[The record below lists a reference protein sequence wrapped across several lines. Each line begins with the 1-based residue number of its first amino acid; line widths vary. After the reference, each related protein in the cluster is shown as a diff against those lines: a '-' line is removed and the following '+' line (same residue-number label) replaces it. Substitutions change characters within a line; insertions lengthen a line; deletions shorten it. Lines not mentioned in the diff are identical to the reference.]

1 MLGRRSIIRHA
12 LISVSFV
19 VLYVALNQPEVIVIP
34 RLGYVMWYPAIGLA
48 LAVMLAISPWYA
60 PLVAVA
66 TAITGKVTYHQAI
79 STYGETIGAAAVAGC
94 YWTAAVI
101 LRGRLHIDLRLR
113 RRRDVVR
120 YLLVTLVAA
129 IVSSG
134 IGTAC
139 LIADHSISPK
149 DFWQTAS
156 SWFLGD
162 TVALLGVAP
171 FLLIHVL
178 PTVQRWVEDGGR
190 LSLGK
195 PDHRR
200 DWWKFGIVWEALAQL
215 LAIAAAVWLIFGPW
229 DRYQHFFLSFIP
241 VIWIAMR
248 QGIRRAVTGVIL
260 LDFAIVVASNLV
272 APPAA
277 MLSKITLLMMVV
289 SAVGLIVGSEVSER
303 YRIAIDLNQQTTYLN
318 ALIQNSPLGIV
329 VFNRQGRVE
338 LANAAFGKLLQFDQ
352 RELAIGDIATLWLEQ
367 MPTVLVRALAGTP
380 SHTTVRQRRK
390 DGMLLDLNLHAV
402 PLMVKGKVHG
412 VYAIYEDI
420 SEQVRAADVE
430 RKHAESLNRLV
441 DELQIHTGHLN
452 LLNEMGGRLEACV
465 TGQEAYTVVAD
476 CIQKFFPE
484 AICGTLYLMNEQNL
498 MEAVIHRGGVSVSEP
513 LFELESCY
521 ALAEA
526 EGFWKGDV
534 QNAACRHIRK
544 NPQVRSICAPILSVE
559 GVAGTL
565 HLEFANHLEAARQ
578 PGENVES
585 SQKRLAITVAGQIA
599 RSLNS
604 LRLREKLREQSIRDP
619 LTGLFNRRFME
630 ESLTSELQRA
640 QRRNYSVSLLF
651 YDLDHFKRFN
661 DTFGHEAGDLVLRS
675 IAELTRSFFR
685 ASDICCRYG
694 GEEFAIIL
702 PEMTSATASVRA
714 DALRNEIKHLEL
726 RHLDKALGQIS
737 ISVGIASF
745 PEHGMN
751 GEEMFRMAD
760 RALYESKAHGRDM
773 VTIAVPREYHPA

>member
-1 MLGRRSIIRHA
+1 MA
-12 LISVSFV
+12 LY
-19 VLYVALNQPEVIVIP
+19 LALDRPEVIVIP
-34 RLGYVMWYPAIGLA
+34 RLGLVMWYPAIGLA
-48 LAVMLAISPWYA
+48 LGMMLAIGPWYA

-66 TAITGKVTYHQAI
+66 ITTAGMVTYHQAI
-79 STYGETIGAAAVAGC
+79 STYGETIGAVAVAGC
-94 YWTAAVI
+94 YWAAAVI
-101 LRGRLHIDLRLR
+101 LRGRLQIDLRLR

-120 YLLVTLVAA
+120 YVSVTLLAA
-129 IVSSG
+129 VVSAG

-139 LIADHSISPK
+139 LIADHSILPK
-149 DFWQTAS
+149 DFWQSAR

-162 TVALLGVAP
+162 AIGLLGVAP
-171 FLLIHVL
+171 FFLIHVL
-178 PTVQRWVEDGGR
+178 PKVRRWVGYGSGVDTAKPEGGR
-190 LSLGK
+190 DGF
-195 PDHRR
+195 
-200 DWWKFGIVWEALAQL
+200 KFGVVCEAFAQL
-215 LAIAAAVWLIFGPW
+215 LAIAVAVWLMFGPW
-229 DRYQHFFLSFIP
+229 DRYQHLFLSFIP

-260 LDFAIVVASNLV
+260 LNFVIVVASNLV
-272 APPAA
+272 DPPVH
-277 MLSKITLLMMVV
+277 MLSKITLLMVVV

-338 LANAAFGKLLQFDQ
+338 LANVAFEKLLQVDQ

-367 MPTVLVRALAGTP
+367 MPTVLVRALAGTA

-390 DGMLLDLNLHAV
+390 DGKVLDLNLHAV
-402 PLMVKGKVHG
+402 PLMVKGRVHG
-412 VYAIYEDI
+412 AYAIYEDI
-420 SEQVRAADVE
+420 SEQVRASEAE

-441 DELQIHTGHLN
+441 DELQIHASYLS

-476 CIQKFFPE
+476 CMQKFFPE
-484 AICGTLYLMNEQNL
+484 AISGTLYLTNEQNL
-498 MEAVIHRGGVSVSEP
+498 MEAVIHRGEVSLSEP
-513 LFELESCY
+513 LFEMKSCQ
-521 ALAEA
+521 ALAEGKA
-526 EGFWKGDV
+526 LWNGDV
-534 QNAACRHIRK
+534 QNVACRHIRR
-544 NPQVRSICAPILSVE
+544 NPEVRSICAPILSVD

-565 HLEFANHLEAARQ
+565 HLEFANIIDAAAQ
-578 PGENVES
+578 PRENVES

-599 RSLNS
+599 RSLSS

-630 ESLTSELQRA
+630 ESLASELQRA
-640 QRRNYSVSLLF
+640 QRRKYSVSLLF
-651 YDLDHFKRFN
+651 LDLDHFKRFN
-661 DTFGHEAGDLVLRS
+661 DTFGHDAGDLVLRS

-694 GEEFAIIL
+694 GEEFAVIL
-702 PEMTSATASVRA
+702 PEMTSATAAARA
-714 DALRNEIKHLEL
+714 DALRTEVKHLEL
-726 RHLDKALGQIS
+726 RHLDKALGEIS

-773 VTIAVPREYHPA
+773 VTIAVPKEYHPA